1 MSQEPVT
8 TQKIKNP
15 TMKSLLALRYAFAAA
30 IVALIAL
37 TSPTAQANCGGCGTK
52 KECPSPTPSPSPS
65 K

>member
-8 TQKIKNP
+8 TQKIKKTP
-15 TMKSLLALRYAFAAA
+15 MKSLLTLRYAFAAA

-37 TSPTAQANCGGCGTK
+37 TSPTAQANCDGCGTK